1 MDFRQLAALAAIAD
15 HGSFSAAAKALFTVQ
30 SNVSA
35 HVARLERELGATL
48 VDRSRGRLTEE
59 GEVVVARA
67 RAVQHELDAIYADLA
82 SRGKEV
88 AGEAK
93 LGVIGTTA
101 RWLVP
106 QVLTAL
112 RSTHPRVRAIV
123 VESPTT
129 ALLPQLAAGQLDA
142 AVVNLPVDD
151 PDLVIDPMF
160 AEDMYLVVANSH
172 PLAGRTEVGLAALAD
187 HRMLLPAPGT
197 GLRADIEAE
206 ASRAGV
212 RLEPM
217 AEIDGVRLMTS
228 LAFEGFG
235 ATVVPATAVPGWLKG
250 DFVRIPVRGLPP
262 RQVGL
267 ARRRRAVPSAP
278 ARAVVDVLV
287 DVVRTKGPRQRGVH
301 VLLDG
306 GERRE

>member
-1 MDFRQLAALAAIAD
+1 MDFRQLAALTAIAD

-35 HVARLERELGATL
+35 HVARLERELGVTL
-48 VDRSRGRLTEE
+48 VDRSRGCLTEE

-67 RAVQHELDAIYADLA
+67 RAVQNELDAIYADLA

-88 AGEAK
+88 AGDAR

-112 RSTHPRVRAIV
+112 RVAHPRVRAIV

-129 ALLPQLAAGQLDA
+129 ALLPQLTAGQVDA

-151 PDLVIDPMF
+151 SDLTIEPLF
-160 AEDMYLVVANSH
+160 AEDMYLLVTSNH
-172 PLAGRTEVGLAALAD
+172 PLAGHVEVTLAELAD
-187 HRMLLPAPGT
+187 HRLLLPAPGT
-197 GLRADIEAE
+197 ALRADIEAE
-206 ASRAGV
+206 AARAGIH
-212 RLEPM
+212 LDPL

-235 ATVVPATAVPGWLKG
+235 ATIVPATAVPGWIKG

-278 ARAVVDVLV
+278 ARAVVDVLL
-287 DVVRTKGPRQRGVH
+287 DVVRLKGPRQRGVH
-301 VLLDG
+301 VLVAGTELP
-306 GERRE
+306 

>member
-1 MDFRQLAALAAIAD
+1 
-15 HGSFSAAAKALFTVQ
+15 
-30 SNVSA
+30 
-35 HVARLERELGATL
+35 L
-48 VDRSRGRLTEE
+48 VDRSRGCLTDD

-67 RAVQHELDAIYADLA
+67 RAVQNELDAIYADLA

-88 AGEAK
+88 AGETR

-112 RSTHPRVRAIV
+112 RTAHPHVRAIV

-142 AVVNLPVDD
+142 AVVNLPVED
-151 PDLVIDPMF
+151 PDLIVEPIF
-160 AEDMYLVVANSH
+160 AEDMYLVASSSH
-172 PLAGRTEVGLAALAD
+172 PLAGRTEITLAELAE
-187 HRMLLPAPGT
+187 HRLLLPAPGT

-206 ASRAGV
+206 ADRIGV
-212 RLEPM
+212 HLDPL

-228 LAFEGFG
+228 LAFDGFG
-235 ATVVPATAVPGWLKG
+235 ATIVPATAVPGWLKG
-250 DFVRIPVRGLPP
+250 NFVRIPVRGLPP

-267 ARRRRAVPSAP
+267 ARRRRAIPSAP
-278 ARAVVDVLV
+278 TRAVMDVLV
-287 DVVRTKGPRQRGVH
+287 DVMRTKGPRQAGVH
-301 VLLDG
+301 VMVAAAELT
-306 GERRE
+306 

>member
-35 HVARLERELGATL
+35 HVARLERELGVTL
-48 VDRSRGRLTEE
+48 VDRSRGCLTEE

-88 AGEAK
+88 AGDAR

-112 RSTHPRVRAIV
+112 RVAHPKVRAIV

-129 ALLPQLAAGQLDA
+129 ALLPQLAAGQVDA
-142 AVVNLPVDD
+142 AVVNLPVED
-151 PDLVIDPMF
+151 PDFTIEPLF
-160 AEDMYLVVANSH
+160 SEDMYLLVTSSH
-172 PLAGRTEVGLAALAD
+172 PLAGATEVTLAELAD
-187 HRMLLPAPGT
+187 HQLLLPAPGT
-197 GLRADIEAE
+197 ALRADIEAE
-206 ASRAGV
+206 A
-212 RLEPM
+212 
-217 AEIDGVRLMTS
+217 
-228 LAFEGFG
+228 
-235 ATVVPATAVPGWLKG
+235 
-250 DFVRIPVRGLPP
+250 
-262 RQVGL
+262 
-267 ARRRRAVPSAP
+267 
-278 ARAVVDVLV
+278 ARAAQGH
-287 DVVRTKGPRQRGVH
+287 RRQEVAMD
-301 VLLDG
+301 L
-306 GERRE
+306 

>member
-48 VDRSRGRLTEE
+48 VDRVRGRLTEE
-59 GEVVVARA
+59 GEVVLARA

-112 RSTHPRVRAIV
+112 RTMHPRVRAIV

-142 AVVNLPVDD
+142 AVVNLPVED
-151 PDLVIDPMF
+151 PDLVVEPMF
-160 AEDMYLVVANSH
+160 AEDMYLVVATTH
-172 PLAGRTEVGLAALAD
+172 PLAGCTEVTLSDLAD
-187 HRMLLPAPGT
+187 YQLL
-197 GLRADIEAE
+197 
-206 ASRAGV
+206 
-212 RLEPM
+212 
-217 AEIDGVRLMTS
+217 
-228 LAFEGFG
+228 
-235 ATVVPATAVPGWLKG
+235 
-250 DFVRIPVRGLPP
+250 
-262 RQVGL
+262 
-267 ARRRRAVPSAP
+267 
-278 ARAVVDVLV
+278 
-287 DVVRTKGPRQRGVH
+287 
-301 VLLDG
+301 
-306 GERRE
+306 